1 MARAQAQFLE
11 VETKGGASLGGF
23 QSFWIDKR
31 VVLPSSSTTF
41 DYQPFDTG
49 VIVTTN
55 TGDNQQLDLSLP
67 GSHYWHR
74 LVEQALEQG
83 HVWTT
88 TIYEFESL
96 LFPEPTFIS
105 TDEPGLNRYQ
115 LDETK
120 LGVMAQFFGEVV
132 SATSDSDAIS
142 LQLGSSLSPVGA
154 QVPPRRFLSS
164 IIGTPLRL

>member
-1 MARAQAQFLE
+1 MARAQSQFLE
-11 VETKGGASLGGF
+11 VETKDGAPLGGF
-23 QSFWIDKR
+23 QSFWVDKR
-31 VVLPSSSTTF
+31 IVFPSSSTTF
-41 DYQPFDTG
+41 DFQPFDTG

-67 GSHYWHR
+67 GTHFWHR
-74 LVEQALEQG
+74 LVEESLEAG

-96 LFPEPTFIS
+96 LFPEPSFVS
-105 TDEPGLNRYQ
+105 TDEPGQNRYEI
-115 LDETK
+115 DETK

-132 SATSDSDAIS
+132 TAGHNEETIS

-164 IIGTPLRL
+164 VIGTPLRL